1 MSSAEVTTGP
11 TRQVPTRQGAAVGST
26 SVRRVDDPPRTAGV
40 GRFLGSEL
48 RLVLGRRRNLVLLA
62 VLACAPIALGIA
74 VDVSPPGGGGDGP
87 NFLSQVTQNG
97 LFLVF
102 TSLTITL
109 PLFLPLA
116 VAIAAGDA
124 VAGESTAGTLRNL
137 LVVPVGRTRLLAVKY
152 VGILVYAA
160 LCTLTVAVV
169 GLVVGL
175 VLFPHGAVTLL
186 SGDSVPYSSALGRA
200 ALVAVY
206 VVVSLTGVAAIGL
219 FVSTLTEVPVAAV
232 AAVAVLTVL
241 SQIIDAVP
249 QVAVLHPYLFTHPW
263 MAFGELLR
271 GTVAAGPLVHGVLTQ
286 LAYVVVF
293 AAAAWARLTTKDIS
307 S

>member
-1 MSSAEVTTGP
+1 MSAAAGTVLPPVGNGDRPRS
-11 TRQVPTRQGAAVGST
+11 GAT
-26 SVRRVDDPPRTAGV
+26 
-40 GRFLGSEL
+40 GRFLASEL
-48 RLVLGRRRNLVLLA
+48 RLVLQRRRNLVLLA

-74 VDVSPPGGGGDGP
+74 VDVSPPSGGDGP

-102 TSLTITL
+102 TSLTVTL
-109 PLFLPLA
+109 PLFLPLT

-124 VAGESTAGTLRNL
+124 VAGEASSGTLRSL

-175 VLFPHGAVTLL
+175 ILFPHGAVTLL
-186 SGDSVPYSSALGRA
+186 SGDSVAYSSALGRA

-219 FVSTLTEVPVAAV
+219 FVSTLTEVPMAAM
-232 AAVAVLTVL
+232 AAVAVLTVV
-241 SQIIDAVP
+241 SQILDAVP
-249 QVAVLHPYLFTHPW
+249 QVAVIHPYLFTHPW
-263 MAFGELLR
+263 FAFGELLR
-271 GTVAAGPLVHGVLTQ
+271 QPVGSGPLLRGAATQ
-286 LAYVVVF
+286 LGYVVVF
-293 AAAAWARLTTKDIS
+293 CAAAWARLTTKDIS

>member
-1 MSSAEVTTGP
+1 MSSSDLATRPAAAGAVRAGPSPTG
-11 TRQVPTRQGAAVGST
+11 
-26 SVRRVDDPPRTAGV
+26 RRSPAT
-40 GRFLGSEL
+40 GRFLSSEL

-74 VDVSPPGGGGDGP
+74 VDVSPPGGGEGP
-87 NFLSQVTQNG
+87 TFLSQVTQNG

-102 TSLTITL
+102 TALTITL
-109 PLFLPLA
+109 PLFLPLT

-124 VAGESTAGTLRNL
+124 VAGEASAGTLRSL

-169 GLVVGL
+169 GLLVGL

-186 SGDSVPYSSALGRA
+186 SGNSVSYGSALGRA
-200 ALVAVY
+200 ALVALY
-206 VVVSLTGVAAIGL
+206 VVLSLTGVAAIGL

-249 QVAVLHPYLFTHPW
+249 QVAAIHPYLFTHPW
-263 MAFGELLR
+263 QNFGELLR
-271 GTVAAGPLVHGVLTQ
+271 DPVSAGPLVHGVLTQ
-286 LAYVVVF
+286 LAYAVVF
-293 AAAAWARLTTKDIS
+293 CAAAWARLTTKDIS

>member
-1 MSSAEVTTGP
+1 MSSVETTSRTTAAGP
-11 TRQVPTRQGAAVGST
+11 ASTAARRGPSRTGAA
-26 SVRRVDDPPRTAGV
+26 
-40 GRFLGSEL
+40 GRFLASEL

-124 VAGESTAGTLRNL
+124 VAGESAAGTLRNL
-137 LVVPVGRTRLLAVKY
+137 LVVPVGRTRLLGVKY

-169 GLVVGL
+169 GLLVGL
-175 VLFPHGAVTLL
+175 ALFPHGAVTLL
-186 SGDSVPYSSALGRA
+186 SGDSVSYPSALGRA
-200 ALVAVY
+200 ALVALY

-241 SQIIDAVP
+241 SQIIDAIP
-249 QVAVLHPYLFTHPW
+249 QVAVVHPYLFTHPW
-263 MAFGELLR
+263 MVFGELLR
-271 GTVAAGPLVHGVLTQ
+271 GTVATGPILRGVLTQ

-293 AAAAWARLTTKDIS
+293 SAAAWARLTTKDIS